1 MCWSTKEFRAY
12 CEATIPQIQSYKQL
26 NDYGIYR
33 FAAIAAILYI
43 VYGSLLDRAVE
54 TGVYLVLF
62 GTCIHVLFKRKPG
75 RYRIHFLAILTL
87 FVLATAALVISTI
100 TQLDGI
106 TVASEATLLM
116 TAPLDLCLESVPS
129 LRDMSG
135 SDQELF
141 NPAMATLASLN
152 TVRQA
157 LLIASN
163 IVTDSILANQ
173 VAHSSSRYGDAILSG
188 GGGED
193 SSSHRRK
200 PTAFMIFFAV
210 IAIAFMAYFPSVFA
224 AGTPTGTVQFS
235 GLYLY
240 TIFLSFSVATN
251 LLLSFLIAGRI
262 AYIARVAIKY
272 VGKDVRNMYR
282 TVIAITLE
290 SGLIYPAVLVIFVA
304 CKERIGDDITGLASS
319 VAIAA
324 QFGLH
329 LAAGIAPTLVIVRTS
344 LGVAIEDTKSCISTF
359 RAGERA
365 DLELPL
371 STGPVLDISRSAS
384 VARIT
389 DDGNGI

>member
-1 MCWSTKEFRAY
+1 MSTQLNVEFQAY
-12 CEATIPQIQSYKQL
+12 CEATIPQIQSYRQL

-33 FAAIAAILYI
+33 FAAITAILYI
-43 VYGSLLDRAVE
+43 VY
-54 TGVYLVLF
+54 GVYLVLF
-62 GTCIHVLFKRKPG
+62 GTCIRVLLKRKPG
-75 RYRIHFLAILTL
+75 RYRIHCLAIVTL

-100 TQLDGI
+100 TQLNGI
-106 TVASEATLLM
+106 TVIAEATLLM

-129 LRDMSG
+129 LHVKSG
-135 SDQELF
+135 SDQELL
-141 NPAMATLASLN
+141 NSAMATLASLN
-152 TVRQA
+152 TARQG
-157 LLIASN
+157 LLIASK
-163 IVTDSILANQ
+163 SEQ
-173 VAHSSSRYGDAILSG
+173 HSDRFNPGKAILVLYGQPGRSFIIQIWRCYLVWG
-188 GGGED
+188 
-193 SSSHRRK
+193 RRRRFIVA
-200 PTAFMIFFAV
+200 PVVLCIANNV

-224 AGTPTGTVQFS
+224 AGTPTGTVEFS

-272 VGKDVRNMYR
+272 VGKDVGNMYR

-290 SGLIYPAVLVIFVA
+290 SGLIYPAMLVVFVA
-304 CKERIGDDITGLASS
+304 CEERIGDDITGLASS

-371 STGPVLDISRSAS
+371 STGPVLDISRSAT

-389 DDGNGI
+389 DDGNDI